1 MAWFPLHVI
10 TVICVASAFGGMI
23 LFAIAFA
30 QIVFRTLERPQVARL
45 MRQVSPRHYTY
56 LPTLQGAKAAVLL
69 PAHSC
74 GVEVS
79 TLAISCAVNLLIRQF
94 LLPRI
99 DRVCVSDP
107 ATLLRPHR
115 LCVIINIDLFGA
127 VATVL
132 ARRAQ

>member
-1 MAWFPLHVI
+1 MAWFTLHLI
-10 TVICVASAFGGMI
+10 AVICVASAFGGMI

-30 QIVFRTLERPQVARL
+30 QIVFRTLERPQAARL
-45 MRQVSPRHYTY
+45 MRQVSPRHDMY
-56 LPTLQGAKAAVLL
+56 PPVLQGAKASVLL

-79 TLAISCAVNLLIRQF
+79 TLAISRALNLLMRQF

-99 DRVCVSDP
+99 DRVCISDP
-107 ATLLRPHR
+107 ATFLRPHR

-127 VATVL
+127 VPAVL